1 MSEAERK
8 NAMAVM
14 EALNHQNAKLEEF
27 RQDIQR
33 MGAMLQDLAQKYE
46 ALKQQQ
52 MAELV
57 AKFGSGPTQR

>member
-8 NAMAVM
+8 NALAVM

-27 RQDIQR
+27 RLEIQQ
-33 MGAMLQDLAQKYE
+33 MGAQLQDLAQKYE

-52 MAELV
+52 MADLV